1 MNITANQINRT
12 DPCLILLRM
21 RTLYFQDP
29 SSSRAKRPLSAFTP
43 LAYRVTSNRKVLLRP
58 DHRTK
63 VS

>member
-21 RTLYFQDP
+21 RTLYFQ
-29 SSSRAKRPLSAFTP
+29 RAKRPLSAFTP